1 MSIES
6 LSRTTG
12 PAEGFPMSE
21 HGIELSSAARRVMLA
36 HLEGAYPEEGC
47 GFLVGPLP
55 RDGRN
60 PGRIEE
66 AVPSANVKQEDRT
79 HRFLIPTE
87 EVARMERSLEGTGRA
102 ILGYYHSHPDHPAL
116 PSAFDRD
123 HAWPW
128 YVYLVIS
135 VESGKVINLNA
146 FQLESNREGFLPR
159 AVFPDSTS
167 SEQEGES
174 KT

>member
-1 MSIES
+1 MSVEC
-6 LSRTTG
+6 LSQFSSTA
-12 PAEGFPMSE
+12 AEFPMSE
-21 HGIELSSAARRVMLA
+21 HGIELSSAARKIMLA
-36 HLEGAYPEEGC
+36 HLERAYPEEGC

-55 RDGRN
+55 LDGRN
-60 PGRIEE
+60 PERIEE

-102 ILGYYHSHPDHPAL
+102 ILGYYHSHPDHPAF

-135 VESGKVINLNA
+135 VAGGRVIELNA
-146 FQLESNREGFLPR
+146 FQLDPNREGFLPR
-159 AVFPDSTS
+159 TVFPDSNS
-167 SEQEGES
+167 NEREGES
-174 KT
+174 KP